1 MADYAKPLPGIDA
14 ETKPYWD
21 GAKAHELRV
30 QRCSGCGKLRWP
42 PQGFCPYCHSWESS
56 WAKVAHT
63 GTVVSYVVVHQATAP
78 AFADDIPY
86 AIAQIEVDGTDGLVT
101 LTSNI
106 VDCPWEDVKVG
117 MKVEA
122 VFEDVTPEVT
132 LPKFRPVSS

>member
-1 MADYAKPLPGIDA
+1 MWSRRSSSCGRAAWSTTCARGHTPTIVRRAARCATRRSLCAAEEGLKMADYAKPLPGIDA

-42 PQGFCPYCHSWESS
+42 PQGFCPHCHSWESS
-56 WAKVAHT
+56 WAKVAYT

-86 AIAQIEVDGTDGLVT
+86 AIA
-101 LTSNI
+101 
-106 VDCPWEDVKVG
+106 
-117 MKVEA
+117 
-122 VFEDVTPEVT
+122 
-132 LPKFRPVSS
+132 